1 MTASKGRNRRNSW
14 ALGVSAAALVSG
26 GLASAPTA
34 HALVT
39 PDSTTPAAV
48 VDTANTRPYWV
59 GIMIRNE
66 AGNSGGTCTGLLINP
81 RTVLFAAHCV
91 DGLTPGAYD
100 GDTAGNR
107 ARVAYTT
114 NPTFGRT
121 NLRYWLFGQDFVV
134 PDGGARADGQ
144 SVMVWYD
151 PRSRNGSA
159 ALSNSGTFL
168 PADVALAGFDTASEL
183 LGRDA
188 QSGIGLLFTPLSSLV
203 PVTIGGYGTS
213 GNGQTGVRTGA
224 VEASYHRRLGQ
235 NLLGFLGDERSIAL
249 GVYPAATA
257 NLLEPAGLVYQD
269 LYWVDFDDPNRAT
282 RPFFNGP
289 GSDPLCVSTN
299 ANCRLDHDVFP
310 GAAVSGEAITGAGDS
325 GSPLV
330 TNAFGREVSLGV
342 LSQGSRFFYES
353 LGNPNDNLVRFT
365 EFSNYGTTG
374 GWNPLFLFWD
384 QIVVNNPYK
393 YVTTTAG
400 DGEWTD
406 PTRWVQEVDPLY
418 YTLAGSSLV
427 NALPTTAALGVSG
440 ATPNV
445 GAVRPSPSPAATCAF
460 TGTCPTTGGT
470 GQEADASSPPRSL
483 GTPSLVDS
491 DSAGRIDLSDQM
503 PTAVGS
509 GPESVFGLE
518 FGSLGTLEFL
528 GRGAAEV
535 STGATSVE
543 ALPGVSAEAMSTASW
558 SSGTLLQVNSGSLT
572 GPGTTN
578 FVPNNT
584 LGTPGIQNSTRWFEV
599 NLRSAGTTFL
609 TNSTVTI
616 DRLSVRGASSG
627 LTIRSGA
634 RLNTT
639 ISSFLDAGSL
649 RVNGVF
655 SPLRLTV
662 AGGSLTGT
670 GSIVTTATSGAGLL
684 VNGGLLSPGDGP
696 GGVGTLSVTGN
707 TAFTLAGVLGIDI
720 SSLSAADRL
729 NVTGQMQLGGGLAA
743 NFLGSYIPTFGSKWT
758 VASASAGVTG
768 SFSTLATNLQGV
780 LRPKAVVSGNDLQIE
795 MIALPFSNVASYG
808 DADQR
813 TIARTLDA
821 IRSAPGG
828 YGALSGVFDGLDP
841 IAVANLPLVMSTL
854 SSVPA
859 QAQISA
865 LGMHMNGA
873 IASQQLS
880 ARMGKLRNSSGGGV
894 SVSGAQALGVQLAS
908 ADPNQAFMAG
918 VSALAAAD
926 KAASALEGLEL
937 KPGYSMFVDVRSL
950 VDTDAIV
957 TASGTRADLD
967 GVVFTAGLDRT
978 FSNGAFIGGAMTYS
992 NGDAGTPAP
1001 AQGAEGGGLQVSGYA
1016 GQRFGQAFV
1025 EAYAGIGALTF
1036 DTLRRL
1042 VLANGAQS
1050 LAGEVEGDL
1059 LTAGGRI
1066 GFDMPAGGQGTITP
1080 YLALDAAKLEID
1092 RYTEQGGSAAQTVG
1106 ERVLERMD
1114 LSVGATYSASFKIGD
1129 GLLKPSATV
1138 AMTWNGE
1145 SAGASVMRSSFGL
1158 FPTAAMVFEG
1168 PRREESSL
1176 NYSAGFSYET
1186 KDLDLGLAYHAG
1198 DDGLVTGGSLTGS
1211 LSWRF

>member
-1 MTASKGRNRRNSW
+1 MIVSSGRNWRNYW

-26 GLASAPTA
+26 GLVSAPAA

-39 PDSTTPAAV
+39 PDSTTPASV

-91 DGLTPGAYD
+91 DGLAPGAYD
-100 GDTAGNR
+100 GDAPGNR

-121 NLRYWLFGQDFVV
+121 NLRYWLFGQDFAV

-144 SVMVWYD
+144 SLMIWYD

-235 NLLGFLGDERSIAL
+235 NLIGFLGDERSIAL
-249 GVYPAATA
+249 GVYPSATA

-269 LYWVDFDDPNRAT
+269 LYWVDFDDPNRAA

-299 ANCRLDHDVFP
+299 VNCRLDHDVFP
-310 GAAVSGEAITGAGDS
+310 GAAVAGEAITGAGDS

-365 EFSNYGTTG
+365 EFSNYGTIG

-418 YTLAGSSLV
+418 YTLSGSSLV

-440 ATPNV
+440 GAPNV
-445 GAVRPSPSPAATCAF
+445 GAITPNPSPAATCAF
-460 TGTCPTTGGT
+460 TGTCPPTGGT
-470 GQEADASSPPRSL
+470 GQEADAASPPRSL
-483 GTPSLVDS
+483 GSPSLVDA
-491 DSAGRIDLSDQM
+491 DSAGRIDLSDQR
-503 PTAVGS
+503 PTAIGS
-509 GPESVFGLE
+509 APGSALGLDFGD
-518 FGSLGTLEFL
+518 FGSSAFSVG
-528 GRGAAEV
+528 GA
-535 STGATSVE
+535 STGSVSGE
-543 ALPGVSAEAMSTASW
+543 ALPGVSAEAMSTALW

-584 LGTPGIQNSTRWFEV
+584 LGTPGVQNSTRWFEV

-639 ISSFLDAGSL
+639 ISSFLDAGAL

-670 GSIVTTATSGAGLL
+670 GSILTTATSGAGLL
-684 VNGGLLSPGDGP
+684 VNGGVLSPGDGP
-696 GGVGTLSVTGN
+696 GAVGTLSVTGN

-758 VASASAGVTG
+758 VASASGGVAG

-780 LRPKAVVSGNDLQIE
+780 LRPKAVLSGNDLQIE
-795 MIALPFSNVASYG
+795 MIALPFASVAGYG

-813 TIARTLDA
+813 TIARTLDT
-821 IRSAPGG
+821 IRSSTGG
-828 YGALSGVFDGLDP
+828 YSALSGVFDGLDP
-841 IAVANLPLVMSTL
+841 IAVANLPTVMSAL

-859 QAQISA
+859 QSQVSA
-865 LGMHMNGA
+865 LGMQMNGA

-880 ARMGKLRNSSGGGV
+880 ARMGELRNSRGGGV
-894 SVSGAQALGVQLAS
+894 SVSGAQAIGVQLAS

-926 KAASALEGLEL
+926 RAASALEGLEL

-978 FSNGAFIGGAMTYS
+978 FSNGGFIGGALTYS

-1001 AQGAEGGGLQVSGYA
+1001 TQTADGGGLQISGYA

-1025 EAYAGIGALTF
+1025 EAYAGLGALSF
-1036 DTLRRL
+1036 DTLRR
-1042 VLANGAQS
+1042 VGLANGVQS

-1059 LTAGGRI
+1059 QTAGGRI
-1066 GFDMPAGGQGTITP
+1066 GFDVFAGGRATITP
-1080 YLALDAAKLEID
+1080 YLGLDAARLEID
-1092 RYTEQGGSAAQTVG
+1092 RYTEQGGSASQTVG

-1114 LSVGATYSASFKIGD
+1114 LSVGATYSASFKVGE
-1129 GLLKPSATV
+1129 GVLKPSATV

-1145 SAGASVMRSSFGL
+1145 SGGSSVMRSSFGL
-1158 FPTAAMVFEG
+1158 FPTAAMLFEG
-1168 PRREESSL
+1168 PRREESSV
-1176 NYSAGFSYET
+1176 NYSAGLSYET